1 LTARTIRPYLINAGF
16 EKETDARALGDSV
29 GRLTDLKSISGS
41 YYQPKIFYCPE
52 VNLLGCSDFKELL
65 DHEDSEISDYFYSK
79 TSNDPTFACFGDD
92 RIFFIVFYT
101 KVDSKDAGIFFY
113 KKFDHGQSVEDFAG
127 SILWAEKYGQI
138 SSFPEQGKK
147 AKAAGDISPT
157 DLNFSRQFE
166 NRVGTIT
173 TDVIS
178 IRWSTLHYKE
188 SMFWKDDD
196 GKPTSID
203 LLGSCLRLNANK

>member
-1 LTARTIRPYLINAGF
+1 MP
-16 EKETDARALGDSV
+16 
-29 GRLTDLKSISGS
+29 
-41 YYQPKIFYCPE
+41 
-52 VNLLGCSDFKELL
+52 GCSDFKELL

-79 TSNDPTFACFGDD
+79 TSSNPTFACFGDD
-92 RIFFIVFYT
+92 RAFFVVYYT
-101 KVDSKDAGIFFY
+101 RVDGKDTGIFFY

-138 SSFPEQGKK
+138 NFYPEQGKK